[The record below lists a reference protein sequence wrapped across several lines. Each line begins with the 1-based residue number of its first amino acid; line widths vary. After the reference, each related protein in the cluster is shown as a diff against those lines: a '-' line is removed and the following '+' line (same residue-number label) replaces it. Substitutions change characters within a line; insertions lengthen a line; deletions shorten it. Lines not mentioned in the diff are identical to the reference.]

1 MEYSVAFVRRAE
13 RLSLY
18 ASIVRYGGI
27 NAPSIPDVHVTDA
40 TPIVSGIRNNMTIY
54 ATIGLYAQQK
64 DVTTI
69 FYRK

>member
-1 MEYSVAFVRRAE
+1 MVIKV
-13 RLSLY
+13 
-18 ASIVRYGGI
+18 I

-40 TPIVSGIRNNMTIY
+40 TPIVSGIRNNMTMY

-69 FYRK
+69 FYRNDVINYEISNSFTKSFEKRNN